1 MSEVSDPC
9 DDPLVWLQIPNHV
22 MAVRVL
28 PAADSDAL
36 DNTWFRMPPLPG
48 SERMHVMFRLTATVD
63 YL

>member
-9 DDPLVWLQIPNHV
+9 NDRLVGPQIPNHV

-28 PAADSDAL
+28 PEAQSDAL

-48 SERMHVMFRLTATVD
+48 SKRMHVMVRLTATVD

>member
-28 PAADSDAL
+28 SKAQSDAL
-36 DNTWFRMPPLPG
+36 DNSWFRMPPLPG
-48 SERMHVMFRLTATVD
+48 SERMHVMVRLTATVD